1 MSETPDRLIS
11 LEELETMFKDR
22 YTDKDV
28 NYQKYLSNANVPPP
42 IIPHWEK
49 RKFYS
54 LVDLIHLCCRI
65 TTDFKEITSD
75 ATVWI

>member
-42 IIPHWEK
+42 IIPHWDEIN
-49 RKFYS
+49 RERFNHRSQRNNNYRFQRNNFRRNS
-54 LVDLIHLCCRI
+54 LD
-65 TTDFKEITSD
+65 
-75 ATVWI
+75 